1 MNYKRNKEG
10 HQKKL
15 SYLATNQENPR
26 HKVESRIEKM
36 EIIHNTLIESCK
48 KQSPKAQMEVYRIFY
63 RSVYNSCFRIL
74 RRQDDAEDAMQDS
87 FIKVFEK
94 INTYQRGTPFEAWI
108 KRIAIN
114 TAIDA
119 LRKKKMI
126 TLELDERI
134 TVVDDDF
141 DDFNETLLKVE
152 AIKRGIEVLPEG
164 YRLVLTLHLIEGYE
178 YDEIAEILNI
188 SNSTVRSQY
197 IRGKKRLLEILTA
210 KEQQYG

>member
-1 MNYKRNKEG
+1 
-10 HQKKL
+10 
-15 SYLATNQENPR
+15 
-26 HKVESRIEKM
+26 M

-48 KQSPKAQMEVYRIFY
+48 KQNPKAQMEVYRIFY
-63 RSVYNSCFRIL
+63 RSVYNTCFRIL
-74 RRQDDAEDAMQDS
+74 RRQDEAEDAMQDS

-94 INTYQRGTPFEAWI
+94 INTYPSGTPFEAWV

-119 LRKKKMI
+119 LRKKKVL
-126 TLELDERI
+126 TLELNEQIAI
-134 TVVDDDF
+134 TDDDV

-152 AIKRGIEVLPEG
+152 AIKRGIELLPEG
-164 YRLVLTLHLIEGYE
+164 FRLVLTLHLIEGYE